1 MLQRSKEW
9 YEMRRGRF
17 TASEIHKLLG
27 IQGLGETGKIYA
39 FEKAVEAVYGLE
51 EESFV
56 SFDMQRGIDL
66 EPFAFRKFQDIMSM
80 DFIDVQECTFFPYG
94 DHAGASPDGLVGDD
108 ECLEIKCPKRGQLL
122 KIVANGWSEV
132 AKPYIPQMQF
142 QMMCTKSKRC
152 YFFCYGLFEGKEMH
166 HTLILNADP
175 VVQALISARIDQAVK
190 VKNHYIELLI
200 KNQQF

>member
-1 MLQRSKEW
+1 MLQRSKDW
-9 YEMRRGRF
+9 YEARRGRF

-27 IQGLGETGKIYA
+27 IQGLGETGKTYA

-51 EESFV
+51 EETFT

-66 EPFAFRKFQDIMSM
+66 EPFAFRKFQDIMAM

-94 DHAGASPDGLVGDD
+94 EHAGASPDGLVGID

-122 KIVANGWSEV
+122 QIVAKGWGAVS
-132 AKPYIPQMQF
+132 KTYPPQMQF
-142 QMMCTKSKRC
+142 QMMCTNSKRC
-152 YFFCYGLFEGKEMH
+152 HFFCYGIFEGREMW
-166 HTLILNADP
+166 HTLIVEADP
-175 VVQALISARIDQAVK
+175 VMQGLIKTRIDEAVIIK
-190 VKNHYIELLI
+190 QNYIELLI